1 MTTDLFKE
9 KTLTILGIDSAAQTA
24 TAALVNEERTIAS
37 FTMDHKKTHSQ
48 TLLVMIDEMMKVADQ
63 DVSSIDAVA
72 VTNGPGSFT
81 GLRIGA
87 ATAKGITLAL
97 DKPVIPVPTTAA
109 MAYVLY
115 GMPGLICPIMDAR
128 RNQVFTGLYR
138 FVLREEDHGYV
149 METVK
154 EQQAL
159 DMKEWIGRLNT
170 YGEPVTFTGDAV
182 TVQKDAIAELM
193 QVPYVFAP
201 AHKNR
206 ARAEAVAAYGL
217 ELFKAGVSVS
227 SDELSLDYLR
237 VSQAEREKAERE
249 KTGEVFA

>member
-1 MTTDLFKE
+1 M
-9 KTLTILGIDSAAQTA
+9 TILGIDSAAQTA
-24 TAALVNEERTIAS
+24 TAALVNGERTIAS

-63 DVSSIDAVA
+63 NVASIDAVA

-87 ATAKGITLAL
+87 ATAKGIALAL

-128 RNQVFTGLYR
+128 RSQVFTGLYR
-138 FVLREEDHGYV
+138 FALREELHGCEL
-149 METVK
+149 ETVE

-159 DMKEWIGRLNT
+159 DMKEWIARLNER
-170 YGEPVTFTGDAV
+170 GELVTFTGDGTA
-182 TVQKDAIAELM
+182 VQKNTIEELM
-193 QVPYVFAP
+193 RVPYVFAP
-201 AHKNR
+201 PHKNR
-206 ARAEAVAAYGL
+206 ARAEAVAAYGM
-217 ELFKAGVSVS
+217 ELFKKGVSVS
-227 SDELSLDYLR
+227 SDELTLDYLR
-237 VSQAEREKAERE
+237 VSQAERERAERL
-249 KTGEVFA
+249 KTGERFV